1 MANFPVD
8 RWDSQAKTWDSTVT
22 NKNFPHY
29 FYYYEADLYITD
41 LLKTSHLALEL
52 GAGTCG
58 STLNHASK
66 DHRIVAIDYSREM
79 LATGREK
86 LEKAG
91 SEEFVD
97 IIVGDICHLPFRD
110 SSFDSV
116 FSRGV
121 AACYAADPE
130 KFAKEVHRAL
140 AMNGRLGLDF
150 MNKSGQ
156 SKRKIT
162 RFEQIEGEIYYVEM
176 FSEDG
181 KQKRIGY
188 KLPRNTDS
196 SSFGEGQDS
205 FLLSSLPKLHGLKLE
220 DVPRKEWWA
229 KLYKPNEIR
238 QIVQTAGFKW
248 IKVYPLGCFA
258 RGLTNPRIQQFLIN
272 NREQLSAVQKE
283 IASVF
288 RLGKAVHAFLTA
300 EKNDG
305 VIDRS

>member
-1 MANFPVD
+1 MAYFPVD
-8 RWDSQAKTWDSTVT
+8 RWDSQARTWDATVT

-58 STLNHASK
+58 STVNHASK

-79 LATGREK
+79 LVTGREK

-91 SEEFVD
+91 CEEFVD
-97 IIVGDICHLPFRD
+97 IIVGDICHLPFRE

-121 AACYAADPE
+121 TICYAADPE
-130 KFAKEVHRAL
+130 KLAKEVHRAL
-140 AMNGRLGLDF
+140 STDGRLGLDF

-162 RFEQIEGEIYYVEM
+162 RLEQIKGETYYVEM

-188 KLPRNTDS
+188 
-196 SSFGEGQDS
+196 Q
-205 FLLSSLPKLHGLKLE
+205 LPKSIDFSSVPQTEDPFSNPLSKLGGLKLE
-220 DVPRKEWWA
+220 DLPREEWWA
-229 KLYKPNEIR
+229 KLYAPSEIR
-238 QIVQTAGFKW
+238 QLVRDAGFKGS
-248 IKVYPLGCFA
+248 KMYPLGCFA
-258 RGLTNPRIQQFLIN
+258 RGLTNPTIQQFLIN
-272 NREQLSAVQKE
+272 NREHLSAIQKE
-283 IASVF
+283 MAGVF
-288 RLGKAVHAFLTA
+288 RLDKAVHVFLTA
-300 EKNDG
+300 EKNIDG
-305 VIDRS
+305 LRS